1 MALGMQALSYMH
13 YHTLSIFHRGTTI
26 FVGLKLSH
34 IVYPHLMQLTL
45 ALDKTIK
52 LAPIK
57 RGLMNGTEGLTASSL
72 LQDPVPITQRRY

>member
-1 MALGMQALSYMH
+1 MALGMQASPELYALPYTQH
-13 YHTLSIFHRGTTI
+13 FPQGHHNICRI
-26 FVGLKLSH
+26 KLSH

-72 LQDPVPITQRRY
+72 L